1 MISATNLI
9 FQLILFC
16 CLSLFLICDDL
27 FLKDLEEFNFCQN
40 LPHSNYLSTE
50 DLRNACNRR
59 NQWLRDKNNEE
70 ISNNKLSKHPTASQK
85 AYFEWLESTRKNLKK
100 KINLPEFETENFV
113 KRSKRRDQLLPAFS
127 LKEEEESERYL
138 REDQRKYRRGKKFI
152 RKEYRMVGIFF

>member
-1 MISATNLI
+1 MITATNLI
-9 FQLILFC
+9 FQLTLFC
-16 CLSLFLICDDL
+16 CLSSLFLICDDL

-70 ISNNKLSKHPTASQK
+70 GNSNNKLSRQPTASQK

-100 KINLPEFETENFV
+100 KIILPEFGTENFV
-113 KRSKRRDQLLPAFS
+113 KRSKRRDQLLLSFT

-152 RKEYRMVGIFF
+152 RKRI